1 MVKTWAAALCAAAV
15 AVVGMT
21 EAARADGPAAPTV
34 FASGLKAPS
43 DLIVTPGHN
52 ILVSEAGED
61 PALFVKHEGRIS
73 IVDPSGNARTLLGKL
88 PSALDAENAGPAGPN
103 GLWLQGDRT
112 LYVLMGVGDVL
123 KRNALNQEVPNP
135 AGLSSSLFSSVWRIR
150 FSENVDWLAEGF
162 VLNPAT
168 DYAALADGRAVVL
181 TNGAGEEAHV
191 TVLADIRDL
200 VPGPVVV
207 SASNPYRL
215 AVSGDAVYFT
225 DAGYNAVTAVS
236 RRSGRIETITH
247 FAPVPNTA
255 GFGPPVSQA
264 VPTGIRLERARPDLA
279 LVTLFTGFPFGRGAS
294 SVREVDL
301 RSGAETTL
309 VSGLTMAIDALPWGR
324 GARGGLLVLEHA
336 SGFVPPGPTGPAQF
350 LSPGRVLR
358 YATPTSAPE
367 VLVNALTRP
376 TSMVLDDDAGALYIL
391 ERFSGRIL
399 KADLR

>member
-1 MVKTWAAALCAAAV
+1 
-15 AVVGMT
+15 
-21 EAARADGPAAPTV
+21 
-34 FASGLKAPS
+34 
-43 DLIVTPGHN
+43 
-52 ILVSEAGED
+52 
-61 PALFVKHEGRIS
+61 
-73 IVDPSGNARTLLGKL
+73 
-88 PSALDAENAGPAGPN
+88 
-103 GLWLQGDRT
+103 
-112 LYVLMGVGDVL
+112 
-123 KRNALNQEVPNP
+123 
-135 AGLSSSLFSSVWRIR
+135 
-150 FSENVDWLAEGF
+150 
-162 VLNPAT
+162 
-168 DYAALADGRAVVL
+168 L